1 MSAAT
6 HNVKKVAEH
15 RQRILTLLLNNKELV
30 DGILGRPGDEHAL
43 SQSERLNQTAEI
55 RLAMRDGA
63 AWLDGER
70 LPEQGHAAD

>member
-30 DGILGRPGDEHAL
+30 DGILGRPGMNTPSAKA
-43 SQSERLNQTAEI
+43 N
-55 RLAMRDGA
+55 G
-63 AWLDGER
+63 
-70 LPEQGHAAD
+70 

>member
-30 DGILGRPGDEHAL
+30 DGILGRPGDEGAL
-43 SQSERLNQTAEI
+43 SQSELLNQTAE
-55 RLAMRDGA
+55 RASSPG
-63 AWLDGER
+63 
-70 LPEQGHAAD
+70 PVSP